1 MSFLTIPD
9 TSKPDTEYPPT
20 NPAIAFPYLLDP
32 FQQLAVTAIHANKN
46 ILVTAKTCSGK
57 TTVAEYQIAYSMKK
71 HQRVFYTT
79 PIKSLSNQKFH
90 DLKRLFPDNSVG
102 ILTGDIKFNPD
113 ADIIVMTTEIV
124 RNLLFKANTQTATL
138 GLSGAINLNNLGAVI
153 FDEVH
158 YINDPERGHVWE
170 ETLILMPPQIRL
182 ILLSATIDSPELF
195 ADWLGKAKQHPIV
208 LLKTSHRIVPLIH
221 GIYDPTSSPLPLKPL
236 KDGDEAPFQPNTY
249 QAWIKAK
256 QQHLLSADKWK
267 DQVKN
272 AQRQGESSAGSES
285 KVKVKSFTH
294 TMNEALDQLREKQL
308 LPALFFVFSRKECEK
323 YADQLTQTLLET
335 SEQASVKHLISF
347 HLHPY
352 MKTLEHLPQYHQI
365 TKYLQ
370 RGIAFH
376 HSGLLPILK
385 EIVEILFSR
394 GFVKVLFCTE
404 TFAVGLNMP
413 ARTVVFLDLKKP
425 SGNGNGFRPLRPD
438 EYIQMAGRAGRRGK
452 DTQGVVIYLP
462 AKQPVE
468 LDEIR
473 QSMAGTLVP
482 LESRLQ
488 FHYDFML
495 KAIHAAGAL
504 SPNGPKDAV
513 PPLWTTL
520 IDTSY
525 WTAQQQTAKKA
536 AEAEIK
542 ALQEQQSSLPLTQQ
556 DREEL
561 VHHATL
567 ADAVKSAT
575 NAAKRKA
582 QAALDQ
588 WKDRHAGP
596 KWTSAKTLYDQH
608 TRLQASIDK
617 LNTTIEAMETQ
628 VKSRIDPLIK
638 ALIAHGA
645 IHPLFETQN
654 TPTLTEFGLAATEV
668 NEANPLLL
676 AKLYL
681 SGQLKSAS
689 MPEIVGVLGAFL
701 VDREA
706 EDKTQHPTT
715 LPSPITKTMKDA
727 LMAIDSWGQQGA
739 TIDKQANIE
748 SPETYWS
755 LTTLWVQVG
764 HEWVSSYATNPEGVS
779 SYATNPEGVSS
790 YATNPEGAEAAHLA
804 SKYELYEGN
813 LMKGLLK
820 LANIVNEWIAI
831 ATLKSDVDMLETMK
845 DAQSALIRDIVQ
857 PESLYLRLS

>member
-1 MSFLTIPD
+1 MSFLTLPD
-9 TSKPDTEYPPT
+9 TSNDTPNYPPEE
-20 NPAIAFPYLLDP
+20 PAITYSFPLDRW
-32 FQQLAVTAIHANKN
+32 QQQAITAIHRGDNV
-46 ILVTAKTCSGK
+46 LVTAKTGSGK
-57 TTVAEYQIAYSMKK
+57 TLVGEYQIAFSLKEHK
-71 HQRVFYTT
+71 RVFYTT

-90 DLKRLFPDNSVG
+90 DLKKLFPEASVG

-113 ADIIVMTTEIV
+113 ADIIVMTTEII

-138 GLSGAINLNNLGAVI
+138 GLAGTININNLGAVI

-158 YINDPERGHVWE
+158 YINDPDRGHVWE

-182 ILLSATIDSPELF
+182 ILLSATIDSPEVF
-195 ADWLGKAKQHPIV
+195 ATWLGKAKQHPIV
-208 LLKTSHRIVPLIH
+208 LLKTSHRIVPLVH
-221 GIYDPTSSPLPLKPL
+221 GLYNPTESPLPITPL
-236 KDGDEAPFQPNTY
+236 KIGDEAPFQPAPYT
-249 QAWIKAK
+249 AWIKQRT
-256 QQHLLSADKWK
+256 QQLKDSDKWK
-267 DQVKN
+267 QQVKT
-272 AQRQGESSAGSES
+272 AQKAGDSLAGSTN
-285 KVKVKSFTH
+285 KVRIQSFTH
-294 TMNEALDQLREKQL
+294 TLNEALDQLRQKNL
-308 LPALFFVFSRKECEK
+308 LPALFFIFSRKECER

-335 SEQASVKHLISF
+335 SEQASVKHIIEF

-425 SGNGNGFRPLRPD
+425 AGGDRGFRGLRPD

-452 DTQGVVIYLP
+452 DTQGVVMYLP
-462 AKQPVE
+462 AKDPVD

-473 QSMAGTLVP
+473 GAMAGTLVP

-495 KAIHAAGAL
+495 KAIHASVSLG
-504 SPNGPKDAV
+504 PNGPKA
-513 PPLWTTL
+513 PEAEEPAAPTLWTTL

-525 WTAQQQTAKKA
+525 WTAQQATLKLDTD
-536 AEAEIK
+536 AEIQALK
-542 ALQEQQSSLPLTQQ
+542 AQKAELPLTDKERDDLQQ
-556 DREEL
+556 HKD
-561 VHHATL
+561 L
-567 ADAVKSAT
+567 AEAAKTAT

-582 QAALDQ
+582 QVALDQ
-588 WKDRHAGP
+588 WKDRHMGP
-596 KWTSAKTLYDQH
+596 KWAAAKTFFDQDQ
-608 TRLQASIDK
+608 RLQHKIDQ
-617 LNTTIEAMETQ
+617 LTATIHAMATQ
-628 VKSRIDPLIK
+628 VETRINPLIK
-638 ALIAHGA
+638 ALRAHGA
-645 IHPLFETQN
+645 LEPLLETQETQQ
-654 TPTLTEFGLAATEV
+654 TPTLTEFGIAATEV

-681 SGQLKSAS
+681 SGALSKAT
-689 MPEIVGVLGAFL
+689 MEEIVGVLGAFI

-706 EDKTQHPTT
+706 DDKTQHPNT
-715 LPSPITKTMKDA
+715 LSTPITPLMKDV
-727 LMAIDSWGQQGA
+727 LMRIDGWGQKGA
-739 TIDKQANIE
+739 ETDKQAGIE
-748 SPETYWS
+748 SPQGYWS
-755 LTTLWVQVG
+755 LTTLWVQAG
-764 HEWVSSYATNPEGVS
+764 MEWVLES
-779 SYATNPEGVSS
+779 
-790 YATNPEGAEAAHLA
+790 EAAQLA

-831 ATLKSDVDMLETMK
+831 ATLRSDVDMLETMK
-845 DAQSALIRDIVQ
+845 RAQTALIRDIVQ
-857 PESLYLRLS
+857 PESLYLRLT

>member
-1 MSFLTIPD
+1 MSFLTLPD
-9 TSKPDTEYPPT
+9 TTKPTQDYPPE
-20 NPAIAFPYLLDP
+20 NPAITYPFTLDRW
-32 FQQLAVTAIHANKN
+32 QQQAITAIHRGDNV
-46 ILVTAKTCSGK
+46 LVTASTGSGK
-57 TTVAEYQIAYSMKK
+57 TLVAEYQIAYSMKQN
-71 HQRVFYTT
+71 QRVFYTT

-90 DLKRLFPDNSVG
+90 DLKRLFPDNTVG

-138 GLSGAINLNNLGAVI
+138 GLSGTITMNNVGAVI

-158 YINDPERGHVWE
+158 YINDPDRGHVWE
-170 ETLILMPPQIRL
+170 ETLILMPPTIRL
-182 ILLSATIDSPELF
+182 ILLSATIDSPHIF
-195 ADWLGKAKQHPIV
+195 AEWLGKAKQHPIV

-221 GIYDPTSSPLPLKPL
+221 GLYDPNQSPLPLQPL
-236 KDGDEAPFQPNTY
+236 KAGDEAPFQPSTY

-256 QQHLLSADKWK
+256 QQHLIASDKWK
-267 DQVKN
+267 DQVKH
-272 AQRQGESSAGSES
+272 AQRQGDSLAGSAN
-285 KVKVKSFTH
+285 KVRVQSFTH
-294 TMNEALDQLREKQL
+294 TMNECLDQLRERNL
-308 LPALFFVFSRKECEK
+308 LPALFFVFSRKECER
-323 YADQLTQTLLET
+323 YADQLTQTLLDT
-335 SEQASVKHLISF
+335 SEQASVKHLLSF

-365 TKYLQ
+365 VKYLQ

-376 HSGLLPILK
+376 HSGLLPLLK

-425 SGNGNGFRPLRPD
+425 SGNGNGFRALRPD

-473 QSMAGTLVP
+473 QAMAGTLVP

-495 KAIHAAGAL
+495 KAIHAAW
-504 SPNGPKDAV
+504 SPPPLGPNAELGPKDA
-513 PPLWTTL
+513 LWTTL

-525 WTAQQQTAKKA
+525 WTAQQQTAKLA
-536 AEAEIK
+536 AQTEIQ
-542 ALQEQQSSLPLTQQ
+542 ALHDQQSALPLTPA
-556 DREEL
+556 DRQEL
-561 VHHATL
+561 HTHAAL
-567 ADAVKSAT
+567 AEPAKTAT

-582 QAALDQ
+582 QTALDQ

-596 KWTSAKTLYDQH
+596 KWTTAKTLYDQH
-608 TRLQASIDK
+608 TRLQANIDK
-617 LNTTIEAMETQ
+617 LTHTIAAMDTQ
-628 VKSRIDPLIK
+628 VSSRIDPLIK
-638 ALIAHGA
+638 ALIQHGA
-645 IHPLFETQN
+645 IYPLFETQDI
-654 TPTLTEFGLAATEV
+654 PKLTEFGVAATEI

-681 SGQLKSAS
+681 SNSLNSAS
-689 MPEIVGVLGAFL
+689 MPEIVGVLGAFI
-701 VDREA
+701 VDRES
-706 EDKTQHPTT
+706 EEKTQHPNS
-715 LPSPITKTMKDA
+715 LPSPITKKMKDV
-727 LMAIDSWGQQGA
+727 LMAIDGWGQTGVA
-739 TIDKQANIE
+739 IDRQAHIE
-748 SPETYWS
+748 SPEGYWS
-755 LTTLWVQVG
+755 LATLWVQIG
-764 HEWVSSYATNPEGVS
+764 MEWV
-779 SYATNPEGVSS
+779 
-790 YATNPEGAEAAHLA
+790 EGAEAAHLA

-820 LANIVNEWIAI
+820 LTNIVNEWIAI

-845 DAQSALIRDIVQ
+845 DAQTALIRDIVQ
-857 PESLYLRLS
+857 PESLYLRLA

>member
-1 MSFLTIPD
+1 MYSIEYNTMSFLILPD
-9 TSKPDTEYPPT
+9 TTKPTQDYPPE
-20 NPAIAFPYLLDP
+20 NPAITYPFTLDRW
-32 FQQLAVTAIHANKN
+32 QEQAITAIHRGNN
-46 ILVTAKTCSGK
+46 VLVTASTGSGK
-57 TTVAEYQIAYSMKK
+57 TLVAEYQIAYSLKNN
-71 HQRVFYTT
+71 QRVFYTT

-113 ADIIVMTTEIV
+113 ADILVMTTEIV

-138 GLSGAINLNNLGAVI
+138 GLSGTINLTNLGAVI

-158 YINDPERGHVWE
+158 YINDPDRGHVWE

-182 ILLSATIDSPELF
+182 ILLSATIDSPHIF
-195 ADWLGKAKQHPIV
+195 ANWLGNAKQHPIV

-221 GIYDPTSSPLPLKPL
+221 GIYDANQSPLPLQPL
-236 KDGDEAPFQPNTY
+236 KAGDEAPFQPSTY

-256 QQHLLSADKWK
+256 QQHLIASDKWK
-267 DQVKN
+267 ETVKT
-272 AQRQGESSAGSES
+272 AQRAGDSLAGSAN
-285 KVKVKSFTH
+285 KVKVQSFTH
-294 TMNEALDQLREKQL
+294 TMNECLDQLRERNL

-323 YADQLTQTLLET
+323 YPDQLTQTLLDT
-335 SEQASVKHLISF
+335 SEQASVKHLLSF

-365 TKYLQ
+365 VKYLQ

-425 SGNGNGFRPLRPD
+425 SGNGNGFRALRPD

-495 KAIHAAGAL
+495 KAIHATGAASL
-504 SPNGPKDAV
+504 DPNGPKDAATQ
-513 PPLWTTL
+513 PLWTTL

-525 WTAQQQTAKKA
+525 WTAQQHTAKLA
-536 AEAEIK
+536 TQAEIQ
-542 ALQEQQSSLPLTQQ
+542 ALQEQQAALPLTSA
-556 DREEL
+556 DRQEL
-561 VHHATL
+561 VNHAAL
-567 ADAVKSAT
+567 ADTVKTAT

-582 QAALDQ
+582 QTALDQ
-588 WKDRHAGP
+588 WKDKHAGP
-596 KWTSAKTLYDQH
+596 KWTTAKTLYDQH
-608 TRLQASIDK
+608 TRLQANMDK
-617 LNTTIEAMETQ
+617 LKNTIAAMETQ
-628 VKSRIDPLIK
+628 VSSRIDPLIK
-638 ALIAHGA
+638 ALVHHGA
-645 IHPLFETQN
+645 IHPLFETQDI
-654 TPTLTEFGLAATEV
+654 PKLTEFGLAATEV

-681 SGQLKSAS
+681 SGQLNSAS
-689 MPEIVGVLGAFL
+689 MPEIVGVLGAFI

-706 EDKTQHPTT
+706 EDKTQHPNS
-715 LPSPITKTMKDA
+715 LPSPITKTMKDV
-727 LMAIDSWGQQGA
+727 LMMIDGWGQTGVA
-739 TIDKQANIE
+739 IDKQANIE

-764 HEWVSSYATNPEGVS
+764 MEWV
-779 SYATNPEGVSS
+779 
-790 YATNPEGAEAAHLA
+790 EGAEAAHLA

-820 LANIVNEWIAI
+820 LANIVNEWISI

-845 DAQSALIRDIVQ
+845 DAQTALIRDIVQ
-857 PESLYLRLS
+857 PESLYLRLG